1 MATCSDLN
9 RHMEWELAPSHEER
23 EAHPF
28 KAIEVSQELTHHP
41 SAILQLHCHNHVIA
55 KDFIYP
61 RKERRSTVL
70 QFLHAGPMT
79 GVIVSFE
86 KIVQLNLLM
95 RDRSALCVTYLAQIK
110 THFNAFVH
118 EHQYTIY

>member
-9 RHMEWELAPSHEER
+9 RHMEWELAP
-23 EAHPF
+23 
-28 KAIEVSQELTHHP
+28 TP
-41 SAILQLHCHNHVIA
+41 SSILQLHRHNHVIA
-55 KDFIYP
+55 EDFADS
-61 RKERRSTVL
+61 RKQWDRSIL
-70 QFLHAGPMT
+70 QLLHAGPMT
-79 GVIVSFE
+79 GVIASFE

-95 RDRSALCVTYLAQIK
+95 RDRSALCVTYLVQIK